1 MNDLAKLAEEECYQD
16 MVKLLHHTIHLF
28 VKQYGALEG
37 YQELTSIA
45 NELWVQAHRS
55 HDAQKGGYSER
66 IRYKVWNGLVD
77 HLRKLAWRSNLCRQ
91 HNVDFRAHD
100 RGIDT
105 FDLGEGHI
113 LVKGETALKLERAVY
128 RDWRN
133 EMFLAQVLDG
143 LSDDAKGVV
152 RLVIDPPEGTDPK
165 RARTPTQWRSF
176 LSRTLREMG
185 WGARRIAEAFSEI
198 SRAIG

>member
-1 MNDLAKLAEEECYQD
+1 MDELTKLAEEECYHD

-28 VKQYGALEG
+28 IKQYGVLEG
-37 YQELTSIA
+37 YQELASIA
-45 NELWVQAHRS
+45 DEIFLLAHRS
-55 HDAQKGGYSER
+55 HDPDKGEYSKR

-77 HLRKLAWRSNLCRQ
+77 HVRKLSWRSNLHRQ

-105 FDLGEGHI
+105 FDLGEGYV
-113 LVKGETALKLERAVY
+113 LTKNETTLKLERAVY

-133 EMFLAQVLDG
+133 EMFLVQMLDS

-152 RLVIDPPEGTDPK
+152 RLVLDPPEGTEPK
-165 RARTPTQWRSF
+165 RARTPSQWKGF
-176 LSRTLREMG
+176 LSRTLKEMG
-185 WGARRIAEAFSEI
+185 WGTVRIAEAFAEI
-198 SRAIG
+198 SRAIR